1 MFYYFNSW
9 ISGHL
14 TGLLDQVKAEV
25 KNARRNRDERLK
37 AREEVEVKLE
47 KLKQGAFIKETEDA
61 LFNHVKRISVHVQS
75 YLQSDNVRSAFC
87 TWEEKDLPRIDDGQ
101 KGNIVQLKEIYNRC
115 IEQRLEAFIQKL
127 EKKEKIFARAYA
139 DLEERFH
146 RGFFE
151 FEKDIRHIDQVLV
164 GESMDEFMTFEVKP
178 DKLCLPVDSRV
189 KKFLFLTSVIFMP
202 ILFPIGLAAG
212 VLSAP
217 VIGYLAVEKHLKEKH
232 IKSNSCQALTE
243 LSTEFLQAFIEHE
256 VVNRVWQEFTE
267 EKDRISSIRR
277 CHRDLIEKYEKRC
290 KDLTKSEDEAKGKE
304 ILQTL
309 APLYTKLETM
319 NENLMFDAIQHGIQV
334 MYPSCQIDKKKLSCT
349 ETQNSKLGIGSYGTV
364 YKGKLISAGRARKN
378 VAVKKLRE
386 TPQASSVA
394 TFLGEASMLM

>member
-1 MFYYFNSW
+1 MD
-9 ISGHL
+9 H
-14 TGLLDQVKAEV
+14 VKAEV

-47 KLKQGAFIKETEDA
+47 KLKQGTFIQETDNA
-61 LFNHVKRISVHVQS
+61 LSNHVKRISVHVQS

-101 KGNIVQLKEIYNRC
+101 KGNIAQLKEIYNEC

-127 EKKEKIFARAYA
+127 EKKEKLFAKAHA

-151 FEKDIRHIDQVLV
+151 FEKDICDIDRVLV

-178 DKLCLPVDSRV
+178 GNLCLPMVPRV
-189 KKFLFLTSVIFMP
+189 KKILFLTSVVFMP

-232 IKSNSCQALTE
+232 LKNNSCQALTE

-256 VVNRVWQEFTE
+256 VLNHVLQEFTE
-267 EKDRISSIRR
+267 EKDRISSIRG
-277 CHRDLIEKYEKRC
+277 CHQELIDKYEKRC
-290 KDLTKSEDEAKGKE
+290 KDLTRSEDEEKGKE
-304 ILQTL
+304 IVKTL
-309 APLYTKLETM
+309 SPLYTKLKTT

-334 MYPSCQIDKKKLSCT
+334 MYPSCQINKKKFHCT
-349 ETQNSKLGIGSYGTV
+349 ETESNKLGTGSYGTV
-364 YKGKLISAGRARKN
+364 YKGKLSSSGHARKD

-386 TPQASSVA
+386 TPHPSSVA
-394 TFLGEASMLM
+394 TFLGEAAMLT